1 MITVQDCSD
10 SECDAEEGTAILPSE
25 LPTVVIAA
33 HNGILGGICL
43 RYWVPYFIGSINM
56 YFLTTTSALRCKAPA
71 NVIKYPLRIRFDF
84 AMLLFETLR
93 HGMSWGPL
101 EQWLFVDT
109 LAIVQAVG
117 IANLGGCAKLQ
128 CLARGHC
135 VGLQAHRALDDC
147 IALRAVVQGVA
158 ESYGVRLLDFLRDMV
173 VRLDASASAAQ
184 VATL

>member
-1 MITVQDCSD
+1 
-10 SECDAEEGTAILPSE
+10 
-25 LPTVVIAA
+25 
-33 HNGILGGICL
+33 
-43 RYWVPYFIGSINM
+43 M

-128 CLARGHC
+128 CLVRGHC
-135 VGLQAHRALDDC
+135 VGLRAHRALDDC
-147 IALRAVVQGVA
+147 IALRAVVQGIA
-158 ESYGVRLLDFLRDMV
+158 ELFGVDPIDLLRPLLLM
-173 VRLDASASAAQ
+173 LGGGASAAH
-184 VATL
+184 VETL